1 MPSPNDP
8 KTITPSRTH
17 ARTHRRLLQ
26 CGFLVVIFF
35 LLLIYALDFARAY
48 VDSLPV
54 SRNALILMDVFARS
68 RSWDS
73 RVYACLFVW
82 FVLFDSIFQRR
93 RSPISDQQMFFCA
106 LHFAAVAA
114 AAAASGCL
122 FCGCPNASVNSFDT
136 SRPAFVPA
144 ALTTLLLL
152 PPTDRT
158 SVQLALFL
166 FPLVSRSYKKTM
178 ITRAPGE
185 MCEMEPGWP
194 RVRCFKVVRTS
205 HRFNRSSARSERTLF
220 AQPDRT

>member
-1 MPSPNDP
+1 M
-8 KTITPSRTH
+8 
-17 ARTHRRLLQ
+17 
-26 CGFLVVIFF
+26 
-35 LLLIYALDFARAY
+35 
-48 VDSLPV
+48 
-54 SRNALILMDVFARS
+54 
-68 RSWDS
+68 
-73 RVYACLFVW
+73 YACLFVW

-106 LHFAAVAA
+106 LHFAAVA

-166 FPLVSRSYKKTM
+166 FPLVSLLQKNNDNTCAWRNVRSGAGM
-178 ITRAPGE
+178 APG
-185 MCEMEPGWP
+185 
-194 RVRCFKVVRTS
+194 S
-205 HRFNRSSARSERTLF
+205 LL
-220 AQPDRT
+220 

>member
-1 MPSPNDP
+1 MYTIAITKSYNNLHQPIVAEVTGEKYKMPSPNDP

-26 CGFLVVIFF
+26 CGFLVVFF
-35 LLLIYALDFARAY
+35 LLIYALDFARAY

-54 SRNALILMDVFARS
+54 SRNALILMDVFSHVLVVGILVCMLAF
-68 RSWDS
+68 
-73 RVYACLFVW
+73 CLVCFVW
-82 FVLFDSIFQRR
+82 LNIST
-93 RSPISDQQMFFCA
+93 STISDLRSTNVFCA
-106 LHFAAVAA
+106 LHFAAVA

-166 FPLVSRSYKKTM
+166 FPLVSLLQKNDDNTCAWRNVRSGAGM
-178 ITRAPGE
+178 APG
-185 MCEMEPGWP
+185 
-194 RVRCFKVVRTS
+194 S
-205 HRFNRSSARSERTLF
+205 LL
-220 AQPDRT
+220 